1 MINENLK
8 AAPVTMAERRREP
21 AQLSMNYIITPR
33 IDPQNWHKFEMI
45 VTTSIIQMLMMVATT
60 MVMR

>member
-1 MINENLK
+1 
-8 AAPVTMAERRREP
+8 MAERRREP